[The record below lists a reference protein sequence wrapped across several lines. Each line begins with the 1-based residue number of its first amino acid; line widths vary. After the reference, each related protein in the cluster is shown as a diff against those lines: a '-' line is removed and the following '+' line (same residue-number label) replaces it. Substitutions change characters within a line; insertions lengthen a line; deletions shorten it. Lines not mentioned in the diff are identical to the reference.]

1 MGTVSIQ
8 QGICHTA
15 TGEAP
20 EWPCPRP
27 RCSSA
32 FTGSSAVFWNNLQVE
47 IVLAFPWELFMH
59 SFSFSLLSSS
69 SPTNAEYP
77 LTLKAKG
84 HILTS
89 YWKAG
94 STGRQ
99 LYDDVR

>member
-1 MGTVSIQ
+1 
-8 QGICHTA
+8 
-15 TGEAP
+15 
-20 EWPCPRP
+20 
-27 RCSSA
+27 
-32 FTGSSAVFWNNLQVE
+32 
-47 IVLAFPWELFMH
+47 MH